1 MSIQVEVAVL
11 RKIVVGR
18 EEAAKVSLR
27 NVIVARSRMA
37 MLGESMHAHPDGPM
51 LAVPDSPQSVAPA
64 VCIDAAHDLEINQ
77 CATHLR
83 LLVAVGFAM
92 TLLSASLA
100 FNWWNGLSDYDT
112 TVGYA
117 GVAVFGL
124 ITGRLIWMLPAE
136 RGPVVIVTPYG
147 IRDLRIGNEF
157 LLWES
162 IAEVSTEQLR
172 GRRMIVLTPTPGLQ
186 RQLRCIRAKIGY
198 MSGDKSLGVQDD
210 RIVIRPDG
218 LATDFETLLCACRDC
233 HAASDSRTAL
243 RRDSDQGSQ
252 DLVALGSGAQGS
264 GAQGL
269 AVQAS

>member
-1 MSIQVEVAVL
+1 MT
-11 RKIVVGR
+11 
-18 EEAAKVSLR
+18 
-27 NVIVARSRMA
+27 

-51 LAVPDSPQSVAPA
+51 RAVAETPQSVAPA
-64 VCIDAAHDLEINQ
+64 VCIDAAHDLEIKQ
-77 CATHLR
+77 CTTQLR
-83 LLVAVGFAM
+83 LLVAAGLAM

-100 FNWWNGLSDYDT
+100 FGWWDGFGGYDT

-117 GVAVFGL
+117 GVALFGL

-162 IAEVSTEQLR
+162 IAEVSTEER
-172 GRRMIVLTPTPGLQ
+172 GGRRMIVLTPTPALQ
-186 RQLRCIRAKIGY
+186 RQLGCIRARIGY
-198 MSGDKSLGVQDD
+198 RIGGKSRGVQDD
-210 RIVIRPDG
+210 RIAIRPDG
-218 LATDFETLLCACRDC
+218 LATDFETLLRACRDC

-243 RRDSDQGSQ
+243 RRDHDQDKQGS
-252 DLVALGSGAQGS
+252 VAQGS
-264 GAQGL
+264 SAQSL